1 MIYRLRK
8 DLANHLRSPKL
19 WVGLLIGL
27 AGFLTE
33 ISDLYK
39 AVRGSENGVY
49 IFEPYAFGS
58 ANSWT
63 ITVST
68 AGLVFSLSDMP
79 YLTPFEMNAIY
90 RSTKLKRILEKFLFS
105 AVCTALFFFLQFVL
119 TALITLPI
127 CYTDN
132 VWSFFSSTI
141 GNGSKSAFTPA
152 AAALLSLLLNFAYGL
167 MMIGV
172 LFFLSLFLEKGAA
185 YTIVFAFQAI
195 QHFLLARMRSFS
207 YFCVF
212 RNSILEY
219 YNGFDKRIIINLGIE
234 FTVIC
239 AALAGSILIRNKIAF
254 DVKTGDL

>member
-8 DLANHLRSPKL
+8 DLANFLRSPKL

-33 ISDLYK
+33 ISNLYK
-39 AVRGSENGVY
+39 AARGTENGVY

-63 ITVST
+63 ITVSM
-68 AGLVFSLSDMP
+68 AGLVFALSDMP
-79 YLTPFEMNAIY
+79 YLTPFELNAIY

-105 AVCTALFFFLQFVL
+105 AVCAVLFFSLQFVL
-119 TALITLPI
+119 TAAITLPI

-132 VWSFFSSTI
+132 VWSFFSSTVSDGI
-141 GNGSKSAFTPA
+141 KSAFTPA
-152 AAALLSLLLNFAYGL
+152 AAALISLLLNFAYGL
-167 MMIGV
+167 MMIGI
-172 LFFLSLFLEKGAA
+172 LFFLSLFLEKGISYA
-185 YTIVFAFQAI
+185 IVFVFQAI
-195 QHFLLARMRSFS
+195 QHFLLVRVRFFS

-219 YNGFDKRIIINLGIE
+219 YNGFDKRVIVNLCIE
-234 FTVIC
+234 FAVIC
-239 AALAGSILIRNKIAF
+239 AALIGSILIRNKISY